1 MEKSGNFYI
10 EEAESD
16 FKRVHK
22 SIILNK
28 DIDCLT
34 LGIYVKIL
42 VLGKKWQLN
51 IKGLSSYFDISDMKI
66 RKSISLLEKEG
77 YISRK
82 AVQDEKTGKLAGWN
96 YTLHAIPL
104 EESKRTCAGK
114 KNSEETVYPE
124 NRQHGYPTTRLSDNT
139 ETGEDNNNKLKE
151 DIDLKEIDKPN
162 QYKEK
167 EDKSSS
173 KKDDYLPIAAES
185 QQEYGKVVEKKEW
198 REDFNAYINLVNQAK
213 RDLLSDSEYKEYIE
227 KYYPNADYENSVGK
241 LVDGFWGT
249 EEGWD
254 YCKKKRKGKT
264 INMLSTLKKNLDAR
278 SRIVYKPLQNTK
290 QNPLF
295 NSKKNAVK
303 VKLNPNVHLV
313 DNEGK
318 LSDGTFLKSDGLR
331 YYFSYIDKKTYS
343 IPLDAEPMPQSE
355 KIAYDYKTGWY
366 ECE

>member
-22 SIILNK
+22 GLILNNN
-28 DIDCLT
+28 IDCLT

-51 IKGLSSYFDISDMKI
+51 IKGLSAHLGISDMKI

-96 YTLHAIPL
+96 YTLHSIPL
-104 EESKRTCAGK
+104 DESKRTCAGR
-114 KNSEETVYPE
+114 KNNEVTVYPE

-139 ETGEDNNNKLKE
+139 ETWEDNNNKLKE
-151 DIDLKEIDKPN
+151 DINLKEIGKPN

-167 EDKSSS
+167 EDKYYS
-173 KKDDYLPIAAES
+173 KKDDYLPFAAEP
-185 QQEYGKVVEKKEW
+185 QQEYGKVVDEKEW
-198 REDFNAYINLVNQAK
+198 REDFNVYLNMVNQAK
-213 RDLLSDSEYKEYIE
+213 NSLLKDNEYKEYIE

-241 LVDGFWGT
+241 LVDGFWGRK
-249 EEGWD
+249 EGWE

-264 INMLSTLKKNLDAR
+264 INMLSTLKKNLDSR
-278 SRIVYKPLQNTK
+278 IRIVYKQKSGISLLEKEPEN
-290 QNPLF
+290 N
-295 NSKKNAVK
+295 ND
-303 VKLNPNVHLV
+303 KLIINGI
-313 DNEGK
+313 EY
-318 LSDGTFLKSDGLR
+318 R
-331 YYFSYIDKKTYS
+331 
-343 IPLDAEPMPQSE
+343 
-355 KIAYDYKTGWY
+355 
-366 ECE
+366 

>member
-104 EESKRTCAGK
+104 EESKRTCAGR
-114 KNSEETVYPE
+114 KNNEETVYPE
-124 NRQHGYPTTRLSDNT
+124 IRQHGYPTTRLSDNT
-139 ETGEDNNNKLKE
+139 GTGEDNNNKLKE
-151 DIDLKEIDKPN
+151 DINLKELHKPN
-162 QYKEK
+162 QQEEK

-173 KKDDYLPIAAES
+173 KKEVIDFDAIVSAWNEIANEVDEISSIRGLTDKRKKQIMSLLKTCNSTCEELVRFIKTLPYADNWVI
-185 QQEYGKVVEKKEW
+185 GKGDRKWSIDFDWLIQNTSNWYVAGLEGNMHKKN
-198 REDFNAYINLVNQAK
+198 R
-213 RDLLSDSEYKEYIE
+213 
-227 KYYPNADYENSVGK
+227 YEFDKIMRGEEVLKKSKK
-241 LVDGFWGT
+241 LDGFQ
-249 EEGWD
+249 
-254 YCKKKRKGKT
+254 Y
-264 INMLSTLKKNLDAR
+264 L
-278 SRIVYKPLQNTK
+278 
-290 QNPLF
+290 
-295 NSKKNAVK
+295 
-303 VKLNPNVHLV
+303 
-313 DNEGK
+313 
-318 LSDGTFLKSDGLR
+318 
-331 YYFSYIDKKTYS
+331 
-343 IPLDAEPMPQSE
+343 
-355 KIAYDYKTGWY
+355 
-366 ECE
+366 

>member
-124 NRQHGYPTTRLSDNT
+124 NRQHGFPTTRLSDNT
-139 ETGEDNNNKLKE
+139 ETGEDNNNKPKE
-151 DIDLKEIDKPN
+151 DINLNELNKPN
-162 QYKEK
+162 KQEEK

-173 KKDDYLPIAAES
+173 KKTYDLSFVDGKYMSTFTEWLEYKAERKEKYKTESSLKACYNRLLKLSGDNPQIASEIV
-185 QQEYGKVVEKKEW
+185 QQSIANNYAGL
-198 REDFNAYINLVNQAK
+198 F
-213 RDLLSDSEYKEYIE
+213 EYKEMRT
-227 KYYPNADYENSVGK
+227 KKPK
-241 LVDGFWGT
+241 PKT
-249 EEGWD
+249 QEE
-254 YCKKKRKGKT
+254 
-264 INMLSTLKKNLDAR
+264 INR
-278 SRIVYKPLQNTK
+278 E
-290 QNPLF
+290 
-295 NSKKNAVK
+295 
-303 VKLNPNVHLV
+303 KLNMPILNDDGDLP
-313 DNEGK
+313 
-318 LSDGTFLKSDGLR
+318 DGTFFKNGKR
-331 YYFSYIDKKTYS
+331 WYFSKQEGRAASCAPDASHRPNDRAEYDWAIKDWRVPRDKWEAS
-343 IPLDAEPMPQSE
+343 DEI
-355 KIAYDYKTGWY
+355 W
-366 ECE
+366 

>member
-22 SIILNK
+22 SIIFNK

-51 IKGLSSYFDISDMKI
+51 IKGLSSYFGISDMKI
-66 RKSISLLEKEG
+66 RKSISLLEREG

-104 EESKRTCAGK
+104 EESKRTCAGR

-151 DIDLKEIDKPN
+151 DINLKEISKPN
-162 QYKEK
+162 QYKE
-167 EDKSSS
+167 EIDKSIS
-173 KKDDYLPIAAES
+173 KKDENDDVNAWIDEMYSLYPTKCPCRNTYLGKCNKDKERIRKLLKSYTKE
-185 QQEYGKVVEKKEW
+185 QIEKVIKNEVDTKYGKSYMSNFSTFLNNFPDPNCIDFGADEGNLN
-198 REDFNAYINLVNQAK
+198 EDN
-213 RDLLSDSEYKEYIE
+213 D
-227 KYYPNADYENSVGK
+227 K
-241 LVDGFWGT
+241 LV
-249 EEGWD
+249 
-254 YCKKKRKGKT
+254 
-264 INMLSTLKKNLDAR
+264 INGVEYR
-278 SRIVYKPLQNTK
+278 
-290 QNPLF
+290 
-295 NSKKNAVK
+295 
-303 VKLNPNVHLV
+303 
-313 DNEGK
+313 
-318 LSDGTFLKSDGLR
+318 
-331 YYFSYIDKKTYS
+331 
-343 IPLDAEPMPQSE
+343 
-355 KIAYDYKTGWY
+355 
-366 ECE
+366 

>member
-66 RKSISLLEKEG
+66 RKSIALLEKEG

-104 EESKRTCAGK
+104 EESKRTCAGR
-114 KNSEETVYPE
+114 KNNEETVYPE

-151 DIDLKEIDKPN
+151 DINLKELHKPN
-162 QYKEK
+162 QQEEK

-173 KKDDYLPIAAES
+173 KKKNTFQFRQSIIDLGVKPEIVDDWLIVRKNKRASNTETAFNRIKSEISKANLSANECITLAVERSWQGFRAE
-185 QQEYGKVVEKKEW
+185 W
-198 REDFNAYINLVNQAK
+198 ADNLNIGSYSHSK
-213 RDLLSDSEYKEYIE
+213 RDYGTK
-227 KYYPNADYENSVGK
+227 PN
-241 LVDGFWGT
+241 
-249 EEGWD
+249 
-254 YCKKKRKGKT
+254 
-264 INMLSTLKKNLDAR
+264 I
-278 SRIVYKPLQNTK
+278 
-290 QNPLF
+290 
-295 NSKKNAVK
+295 
-303 VKLNPNVHLV
+303 KLNPNLHIV
-313 DNEGK
+313 DDEGT
-318 LSDGTFLKSDGLR
+318 LNDGTFVKNGYR
-331 YYFSYIDKKTYS
+331 YYFSKMSKSAVS
-343 IPLDAEPMPQSE
+343 IPPIAEPMPKGNDVE
-355 KIAYDYKTGWY
+355 YDMKLGWY

>member
-104 EESKRTCAGK
+104 EESKRTCAGR
-114 KNSEETVYPE
+114 KNNEETVYPE

-139 ETGEDNNNKLKE
+139 ETWEDNNNKLKE
-151 DIDLKEIDKPN
+151 DIDLKEIDKHN
-162 QYKEK
+162 QDKEK

-173 KKDDYLPIAAES
+173 KKKDSFPFRQALIDLGVRPEIVNDWLIVRKNKRASNTETAFNRIKNEILKSGKSANDCITLAVERSWQGFMAEWMLNEINKGNNQKPKPKTQEEINREKLTMPILNDNGDLP
-185 QQEYGKVVEKKEW
+185 
-198 REDFNAYINLVNQAK
+198 
-213 RDLLSDSEYKEYIE
+213 
-227 KYYPNADYENSVGK
+227 
-241 LVDGFWGT
+241 
-249 EEGWD
+249 
-254 YCKKKRKGKT
+254 
-264 INMLSTLKKNLDAR
+264 
-278 SRIVYKPLQNTK
+278 
-290 QNPLF
+290 
-295 NSKKNAVK
+295 
-303 VKLNPNVHLV
+303 
-313 DNEGK
+313 
-318 LSDGTFLKSDGLR
+318 DGTFFKEGKR
-331 YYFSYIDKKTYS
+331 WYFSKQEGRAASCAPDASPRPNDRAEYDWTIKDWRVPRDKWEAS
-343 IPLDAEPMPQSE
+343 DEI
-355 KIAYDYKTGWY
+355 W
-366 ECE
+366 

>member
-104 EESKRTCAGK
+104 EESKRTCAGR
-114 KNSEETVYPE
+114 KNNEETVYPE

-151 DIDLKEIDKPN
+151 DINLNELNKPN
-162 QYKEK
+162 KQEEK

-173 KKDDYLPIAAES
+173 KKKNTFQFRQSIIDLGVKPEIVDDWLIVRKNKRASNTETAFKRIKSEIAKSGRSANDCITLAVERSWQGFMAEWMLNEINKVNN
-185 QQEYGKVVEKKEW
+185 QKPKPKTQEEIN
-198 REDFNAYINLVNQAK
+198 RE
-213 RDLLSDSEYKEYIE
+213 
-227 KYYPNADYENSVGK
+227 
-241 LVDGFWGT
+241 
-249 EEGWD
+249 
-254 YCKKKRKGKT
+254 
-264 INMLSTLKKNLDAR
+264 
-278 SRIVYKPLQNTK
+278 
-290 QNPLF
+290 
-295 NSKKNAVK
+295 
-303 VKLNPNVHLV
+303 KLNMPIINDDGDLP
-313 DNEGK
+313 
-318 LSDGTFLKSDGLR
+318 DGTFFKNGKR
-331 YYFSYIDKKTYS
+331 WYFSKQEGRAASCAPDASPRPNDRAEYDWAIKDWRVPRDKWEAS
-343 IPLDAEPMPQSE
+343 DEI
-355 KIAYDYKTGWY
+355 W
-366 ECE
+366 

>member
-96 YTLHAIPL
+96 YTLHTIPL
-104 EESKRTCAGK
+104 EENKRTCAGR
-114 KNSEETVYPE
+114 KNNEETVYPE

-151 DIDLKEIDKPN
+151 DINLKELYKPN
-162 QYKEK
+162 QQEEK
-167 EDKSSS
+167 EDLSSL
-173 KKDDYLPIAAES
+173 KKDKKDEVNTWIDEMYSIYPTKCPCRNTYLGKCNKDKERIRKLLKSYTKE
-185 QQEYGKVVEKKEW
+185 QIEKVIKNEVDTKYGKSYMSNFSTFLNNFPDPNCIDFGADECNLN
-198 REDFNAYINLVNQAK
+198 EDN
-213 RDLLSDSEYKEYIE
+213 D
-227 KYYPNADYENSVGK
+227 K
-241 LVDGFWGT
+241 LV
-249 EEGWD
+249 
-254 YCKKKRKGKT
+254 
-264 INMLSTLKKNLDAR
+264 INGVEYR
-278 SRIVYKPLQNTK
+278 
-290 QNPLF
+290 
-295 NSKKNAVK
+295 
-303 VKLNPNVHLV
+303 
-313 DNEGK
+313 
-318 LSDGTFLKSDGLR
+318 
-331 YYFSYIDKKTYS
+331 
-343 IPLDAEPMPQSE
+343 
-355 KIAYDYKTGWY
+355 
-366 ECE
+366 

>member
-66 RKSISLLEKEG
+66 RRSIALLEKEG

-104 EESKRTCAGK
+104 EESKRTCAGR
-114 KNSEETVYPE
+114 KNNEETVYPE

-151 DIDLKEIDKPN
+151 DIDLKEITKPH
-162 QYKEK
+162 QYKE
-167 EDKSSS
+167 EIDKSIS
-173 KKDDYLPIAAES
+173 KKDDYLPFAAEPTA
-185 QQEYGKVVEKKEW
+185 EYDK
-198 REDFNAYINLVNQAK
+198 
-213 RDLLSDSEYKEYIE
+213 
-227 KYYPNADYENSVGK
+227 P
-241 LVDGFWGT
+241 
-249 EEGWD
+249 
-254 YCKKKRKGKT
+254 KKKRKVTPKDDALFEECWLAYGRKGH
-264 INMLSTLKKNLDAR
+264 KNKA
-278 SRIVYKPLQNTK
+278 KPYW
-290 QNPLF
+290 
-295 NSKKNAVK
+295 
-303 VKLNPNVHLV
+303 
-313 DNEGK
+313 DK
-318 LSDGTFLKSDGLR
+318 LSQEVRERILPHIKAYVSVREYGYRQEFERYLKE
-331 YYFSYIDKKTYS
+331 KTYDTVVYS
-343 IPLDAEPMPQSE
+343 RNTLIYDPERITNKNEYRPLTGENIFWDKSRNIHVFFGDVETV
-355 KIAYDYKTGWY
+355 YDGYTRENRPNGARLFQNGYTFVWDSNLKQWVNKQ
-366 ECE
+366 